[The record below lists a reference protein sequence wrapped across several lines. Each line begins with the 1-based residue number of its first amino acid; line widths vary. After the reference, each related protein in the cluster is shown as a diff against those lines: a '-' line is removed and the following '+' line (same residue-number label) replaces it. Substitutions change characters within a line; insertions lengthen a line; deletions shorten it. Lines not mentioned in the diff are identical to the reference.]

1 MADVCEAYSCSF
13 AFIRGS
19 KIQVR
24 MIQLEVKEADA
35 AEIFQRGLQLR
46 TDFINRSIRM
56 VVEKVFICFNLAN
69 MRLIVNKY
77 QIIKSK

>member
-13 AFIRGS
+13 VFIRGS

-24 MIQLEVKEADA
+24 MIQLEVEEADA

-46 TDFINRSIRM
+46 TDFIDRSIRM
-56 VVEKVFICFNLAN
+56 GIEEVFVRF
-69 MRLIVNKY
+69 RFGG
-77 QIIKSK
+77 